1 MKISNFEKYI
11 VENEIFDN
19 DLIKLLENINE
30 SLEYEYNS
38 TRKLSEEE
46 IDYEYFDE
54 FIVEFIESSIFDN
67 ENKDEC
73 ESESCACG
81 HHHHTQYIN
90 YTKEER
96 FNQSMREVHTM
107 AMYLLREGISYI
119 DLVQEGLV
127 GLAKANNFYIE
138 NSDFMKYK
146 LYFVAKEM
154 IAFIKEQIIYKKSA
168 FKQYIET
175 EKEKEIKLKLS
186 PKVRLKERDEE
197 IKKAET
203 EKREEHKK
211 EIERLEELTKNLFEY
226 HNLKYRLS
234 IREIEVLAL
243 YFGLD
248 NKGRKNFSDIE
259 KSLGIELNIVDKLLK
274 ESIYKLS
281 VVNEKVEI

>member
-81 HHHHTQYIN
+81 HHHHTQHIN
-90 YTKEER
+90 YMKEER

-168 FKQYIET
+168 FKQYIEA

>member
-67 ENKDEC
+67 ENNDEC
-73 ESESCACG
+73 ESCACG

-168 FKQYIET
+168 FKQYIEA